1 MCGVFCFGLSGIS
14 ESLKKKIVT
23 LLFRTIIFSFTELIS
38 YFCNLIYKFKIM
50 ATASLKIRLSYNQIL
65 ELARQ
70 LSDEDKLQLNRELSA
85 EVRKI
90 ELQRLLQVFKN
101 DEISLE
107 EISSEVEL
115 VRQARYEA
123 RK

>member
-1 MCGVFCFGLSGIS
+1 
-14 ESLKKKIVT
+14 
-23 LLFRTIIFSFTELIS
+23 
-38 YFCNLIYKFKIM
+38 M
-50 ATASLKIRLSYNQIL
+50 ATASLNIRLSYNQIL

-70 LSDEDKLQLNRELSA
+70 LSDEDKLQLNRALSA

-115 VRQARYEA
+115 VRQARYET

>member
-1 MCGVFCFGLSGIS
+1 MN
-14 ESLKKKIVT
+14 
-23 LLFRTIIFSFTELIS
+23 RIIKRI
-38 YFCNLIYKFKIM
+38 IM
-50 ATASLKIRLSYNQIL
+50 ATASLNIRLSYNQIL

-90 ELQRLLQVFKN
+90 ELQRLFQVFKN

>member
-1 MCGVFCFGLSGIS
+1 
-14 ESLKKKIVT
+14 
-23 LLFRTIIFSFTELIS
+23 
-38 YFCNLIYKFKIM
+38 M
-50 ATASLKIRLSYNQIL
+50 ATASLNIHLSYHQIL

-85 EVRKI
+85 EIRKI

-101 DEISLE
+101 DEISMD
-107 EISSEVEL
+107 EISSEVEF

>member
-1 MCGVFCFGLSGIS
+1 M
-14 ESLKKKIVT
+14 K
-23 LLFRTIIFSFTELIS
+23 RIIKRI
-38 YFCNLIYKFKIM
+38 IM
-50 ATASLKIRLSYNQIL
+50 ATASLNIRLCYNQIL

>member
-1 MCGVFCFGLSGIS
+1 
-14 ESLKKKIVT
+14 
-23 LLFRTIIFSFTELIS
+23 
-38 YFCNLIYKFKIM
+38 M
-50 ATASLKIRLSYNQIL
+50 ATASLNIRLSYNQIL
-65 ELARQ
+65 ELASQ

>member
-1 MCGVFCFGLSGIS
+1 M
-14 ESLKKKIVT
+14 K
-23 LLFRTIIFSFTELIS
+23 RIIKRI
-38 YFCNLIYKFKIM
+38 IM
-50 ATASLKIRLSYNQIL
+50 ATASLNIRLNYNQIL

>member
-1 MCGVFCFGLSGIS
+1 
-14 ESLKKKIVT
+14 
-23 LLFRTIIFSFTELIS
+23 
-38 YFCNLIYKFKIM
+38 M
-50 ATASLKIRLSYNQIL
+50 ATASFNIRLSYNQIL

-70 LSDEDKLQLNRELSA
+70 LSDEEKLQLNRELSA

>member
-1 MCGVFCFGLSGIS
+1 
-14 ESLKKKIVT
+14 
-23 LLFRTIIFSFTELIS
+23 
-38 YFCNLIYKFKIM
+38 M
-50 ATASLKIRLSYNQIL
+50 ATASLNIRLSYNQIL

-107 EISSEVEL
+107 DISSEVEL

-123 RK
+123 KK

>member
-1 MCGVFCFGLSGIS
+1 MN
-14 ESLKKKIVT
+14 
-23 LLFRTIIFSFTELIS
+23 RIIKRI
-38 YFCNLIYKFKIM
+38 KM
-50 ATASLKIRLSYNQIL
+50 ATAALNIRLSYNQIL

-115 VRQARYEA
+115 VRQARYET

>member
-1 MCGVFCFGLSGIS
+1 M
-14 ESLKKKIVT
+14 K
-23 LLFRTIIFSFTELIS
+23 RIIKRI
-38 YFCNLIYKFKIM
+38 IM
-50 ATASLKIRLSYNQIL
+50 ATASLNIRLSYNQIL

-101 DEISLE
+101 NEISLE

>member
-1 MCGVFCFGLSGIS
+1 M
-14 ESLKKKIVT
+14 K
-23 LLFRTIIFSFTELIS
+23 RIIKRI
-38 YFCNLIYKFKIM
+38 IM
-50 ATASLKIRLSYNQIL
+50 ATASLNIRLSYNQIL

-90 ELQRLLQVFKN
+90 EFQRLLQVFKN

>member
-1 MCGVFCFGLSGIS
+1 M
-14 ESLKKKIVT
+14 KRIVK
-23 LLFRTIIFSFTELIS
+23 RI
-38 YFCNLIYKFKIM
+38 IM
-50 ATASLKIRLSYNQIL
+50 ATASLNIRLSYNQIL

>member
-1 MCGVFCFGLSGIS
+1 
-14 ESLKKKIVT
+14 
-23 LLFRTIIFSFTELIS
+23 
-38 YFCNLIYKFKIM
+38 M

-90 ELQRLLQVFKN
+90 ELQRLLQVFMS

-107 EISSEVEL
+107 EITSEVEL

>member
-1 MCGVFCFGLSGIS
+1 MN
-14 ESLKKKIVT
+14 
-23 LLFRTIIFSFTELIS
+23 RIIKRI
-38 YFCNLIYKFKIM
+38 IM
-50 ATASLKIRLSYNQIL
+50 ATVSLNIRLSYNQIL

>member
-1 MCGVFCFGLSGIS
+1 
-14 ESLKKKIVT
+14 
-23 LLFRTIIFSFTELIS
+23 
-38 YFCNLIYKFKIM
+38 M
-50 ATASLKIRLSYNQIL
+50 ATASLNIRLNYSQIL

-70 LSDEDKLQLNRELSA
+70 LSDDDKVQLNRELAA

-90 ELQRLLQVFKN
+90 ELQRLLHVFKN

-115 VRQARYEA
+115 VRQARYET

>member
-1 MCGVFCFGLSGIS
+1 MN
-14 ESLKKKIVT
+14 
-23 LLFRTIIFSFTELIS
+23 RIIKRI
-38 YFCNLIYKFKIM
+38 IM
-50 ATASLKIRLSYNQIL
+50 ATASLNIRLSYNQIL

-85 EVRKI
+85 EIRKI

>member
-1 MCGVFCFGLSGIS
+1 
-14 ESLKKKIVT
+14 
-23 LLFRTIIFSFTELIS
+23 
-38 YFCNLIYKFKIM
+38 M
-50 ATASLKIRLSYNQIL
+50 ATASLNIRLNYSQIL

-70 LSDEDKLQLNRELSA
+70 LSDDDKVQLNRELAA

-101 DEISLE
+101 DEISLD
-107 EISSEVEL
+107 EITSEVKQ
-115 VRQARYEA
+115 VRKARYEA

>member
-1 MCGVFCFGLSGIS
+1 MN
-14 ESLKKKIVT
+14 
-23 LLFRTIIFSFTELIS
+23 RIIKRI
-38 YFCNLIYKFKIM
+38 IM
-50 ATASLKIRLSYNQIL
+50 ATASLNIRLSYNQIL

-115 VRQARYEA
+115 VRKARYEA

>member
-1 MCGVFCFGLSGIS
+1 M
-14 ESLKKKIVT
+14 
-23 LLFRTIIFSFTELIS
+23 RRIIKRI
-38 YFCNLIYKFKIM
+38 IM
-50 ATASLKIRLSYNQIL
+50 ATASLNIRLSYNQIL

-107 EISSEVEL
+107 DISSEVEL

>member
-1 MCGVFCFGLSGIS
+1 M
-14 ESLKKKIVT
+14 K
-23 LLFRTIIFSFTELIS
+23 RIIKRI
-38 YFCNLIYKFKIM
+38 IM
-50 ATASLKIRLSYNQIL
+50 ATASLNIRLSYNQIL

-107 EISSEVEL
+107 EIYSEVEL

>member
-1 MCGVFCFGLSGIS
+1 MN
-14 ESLKKKIVT
+14 
-23 LLFRTIIFSFTELIS
+23 RIIKRI
-38 YFCNLIYKFKIM
+38 IM
-50 ATASLKIRLSYNQIL
+50 ATASLNIRLSYDQIL